1 MSEPL
6 LVWANDRTPDKIKPA
21 LTRRDAE
28 TPSQAKLLRLDSPI
42 LTNEQLERIRA
53 LDKPAFKS
61 RTFKTLFAVADG
73 AEGMRRRLKELQA
86 DTDDDLSIYERDP
99 SETTTDANGATVWA
113 NPAERAVAEAEYD
126 LPTLEE
132 VNKQ

>member
-1 MSEPL
+1 MATYFFIGDGSEVL
-6 LVWANDRTPDKIKPA
+6 GCESSIENA
-21 LTRRDAE
+21 
-28 TPSQAKLLRLDSPI
+28 QA
-42 LTNEQLERIRA
+42 
-53 LDKPAFKS
+53 
-61 RTFKTLFAVADG
+61 
-73 AEGMRRRLKELQA
+73 RLKELQA

-132 VNKQ
+132 VSK

>member
-1 MSEPL
+1 MATYYFIGDGSEVL
-6 LVWANDRTPDKIKPA
+6 ACEACIEN
-21 LTRRDAE
+21 
-28 TPSQAKLLRLDSPI
+28 SQARLR
-42 LTNEQLERIRA
+42 
-53 LDKPAFKS
+53 
-61 RTFKTLFAVADG
+61 
-73 AEGMRRRLKELQA
+73 ELQA
-86 DTDDDLSIYERDP
+86 DTDDELSIYERDP